1 MSWRRTVFC
10 SALVVLGACAG
21 GGGGRA
27 GETEGG
33 GEAAV
38 LKISHFRAFEN
49 PRTKK
54 LEPTYRV
61 VISES
66 WRDRVGE
73 GVREPFPRAAPGNIY
88 RGIAP
93 DARLRHYVQKLREYG
108 LDDLVARNPD
118 DFRPEELRRLA
129 ENPQESSYTRIFTVG
144 TDKGARSYYYRDQ
157 QKSEDLIKKFFR
169 CEAYVLSIM
178 NGHTIRVQTGAEPF
192 LERNP

>member
-1 MSWRRTVFC
+1 MSWRRTVFF
-10 SALVVLGACAG
+10 SAVLALGACAG
-21 GGGGRA
+21 RDGSGGSEGEA
-27 GETEGG
+27 PGET
-33 GEAAV
+33 AV

-49 PRTKK
+49 PQTKK
-54 LEPTYRV
+54 LEATYRV
-61 VISES
+61 VLSSS
-66 WRDRVGE
+66 WVDRLGE

-93 DARLRHYVQKLREYG
+93 DARLAHYVRKLREYG
-108 LDDLVARNPD
+108 LDDLVSRSPE

-129 ENPQESSYTRIFTVG
+129 ENPQESSFTRVFTVG
-144 TDKGARSYYYRDQ
+144 TEKGSRSYYYRDQ

-192 LERNP
+192 FERHR